1 MSIDVVG
8 VGANSVDFVY
18 RLPAY
23 PRPDSAFA
31 KLPISQHLISCGGQ
45 VTTALATCAA
55 LGLRTSYIGT
65 VGADEYAKKLL
76 AAGDRAAVAAA
87 SAAHD
92 ARRHARSARRD
103 DAQGR

>member
-1 MSIDVVG
+1 MSRPQSPRPQVPQSPLVVG

-18 RLPAY
+18 RLPTY

-65 VGADEYAKKLL
+65 VGSDEFAKKML
-76 AAGDRAAVAAA
+76 AELDGRGIDRTPVIPPE
-87 SAAHD
+87 
-92 ARRHARSARRD
+92 
-103 DAQGR
+103 G